1 MGISQLPLLA
11 GALLCM
17 LLVVPSNALHAYGHA
32 YSRPDDFTPAQ
43 LAEVASRF
51 PIFTVRPS
59 CTFSPP

>member
-1 MGISQLPLLA
+1 
-11 GALLCM
+11 M